1 MQSLLNIFRFIK
13 YSLYFY
19 FYNNDLKITNNL
31 NPIHKFI
38 IIVSPWN
45 FSATP
50 YFFIKLGALLNKNNN
65 HVIFVL
71 DNVPYNYIF
80 KINLY
85 ILEKTLTLLRIP
97 YQNIYN
103 DKTYNPSHVDFEES
117 KLYYDIAYENYMSL
131 FRGHFNY
138 TRFINFKNSYEK
150 ILPSVNKTLSNLISK
165 NNDFSFI
172 FGGGSFGTTGL
183 FVKKLRECNA
193 NFFTIDSGFG
203 IISCCHNGISARR
216 ENLNYSYFEKFSN
229 QFSTNKIIEISD
241 KIIQNR
247 KNNTFNLTEYDAF
260 QTTNY
265 EGKSNFENYFVIY
278 LNTIWDN
285 AVFVEG
291 TLKKDYL
298 SSILLVIEFFLNN
311 TQDNILVRIHPHERN
326 WWGKSEFDYKSFFE
340 SVSIHFN
347 KRLFIIEPT
356 KKINSY
362 DLLLNSKGSIVWSST
377 IGLESIFLGIPTIF
391 IAKSYITNLKSID
404 KHLIKDLDQLNS
416 FLNYPSAY
424 LFSEKSNLDSR
435 LLFILAQKYS
445 DFASFFTP
453 QSIDFLKWIKL
464 SDEELFKDETLNLL
478 FSSFYHNTQLTYE
491 YFKKHKSDIS

>member
-13 YSLYFY
+13 YTFY
-19 FYNNDLKITNNL
+19 FYNNDLKITSNL
-31 NPIHKFI
+31 KPNHKFM

-65 HVIFVL
+65 HVIFIL
-71 DNVPYNYIF
+71 DNVPYNYYF
-80 KINLY
+80 KINLF
-85 ILEKTLTLLRIP
+85 ILEKTLKLLRIP
-97 YQNIYN
+97 YQNLYN
-103 DKTYNPSHVDFEES
+103 DKTSNPTHIDFQDC
-117 KLYYDIAYENYMSL
+117 KLYHEIAYENYMSL
-131 FRGHFNY
+131 FRGNFNY
-138 TRFINFKNSYEK
+138 IKFINFKNSYEK
-150 ILPSVNKTLSNLISK
+150 ILPRVNKCLLNLISK

-183 FVKKLRECNA
+183 LVKKLREYNT

-203 IISCCHNGISARR
+203 SISCCHNGVSARR
-216 ENLNYSYFEKFSN
+216 ENLNYHYFEKLSN
-229 QFSTNKIIEISD
+229 LFSTNKIIEISD
-241 KIIQNR
+241 TIIQNR
-247 KNNTFNLTEYDAF
+247 KNNTLILTEYDSF

-265 EGKSNFENYFVIY
+265 EGRSNFENYFVLY

-298 SSILLVIEFFLNN
+298 SSILLVIEFFLKN
-311 TQDNILVRIHPHERN
+311 THDNILVRIHPHERN
-326 WWGKSEFDYKSFFE
+326 WWGKSEFDYKLFFE

-347 KRLFIIEPT
+347 KRLFIIEPNE
-356 KKINSY
+356 KINSY

-404 KHLIKDLDQLNS
+404 KHLIEDLDQFNS

-435 LLFILAQKYS
+435 LLFILTQKYS
-445 DFASFFTP
+445 DFSSLFTP
-453 QSIDFLKWIKL
+453 QSKDFLKWIKL
-464 SDEELFKDETLNLL
+464 NDEELLKDESLNLL
-478 FSSFYHNTQLTYE
+478 FSSFYHNSQLTYE
-491 YFKKHKSDIS
+491 YVKKYKNDIC